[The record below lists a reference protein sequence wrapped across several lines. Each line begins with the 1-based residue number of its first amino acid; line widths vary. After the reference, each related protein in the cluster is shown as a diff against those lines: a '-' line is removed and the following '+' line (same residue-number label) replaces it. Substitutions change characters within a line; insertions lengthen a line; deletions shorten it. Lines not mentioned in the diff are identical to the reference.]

1 MSATRREAALGPVL
15 IFTTLVTAVISS
27 LGAPLVLS
35 IAKDMNV
42 PLHTAQWSLTATL
55 LVAAVSSPIMGRLS
69 DGPFRR
75 ATLLGG
81 LTAVAVGSVLA
92 AVAPSFGW
100 LVAGRA
106 LQGIGLGLV
115 PVTMTEARDHLPR
128 ERVPATIALLS
139 VCAAAGVGAGY
150 PISGII
156 AETWGLAGA
165 YWFGAIVSVL
175 ALALVAVVVPS
186 SADNPRRSMDVPG
199 ALLLSTGLT
208 ALLLAISQGESWG
221 WGSPRMLGLL
231 AATAV
236 LLISWALQ
244 QLRSHAPLVDLRLL
258 RHPAV
263 LTGDAC
269 AMVLGIAMYMSLSA
283 VTELAQTPSVTGYG
297 FSASIVVAGL
307 CLLPFS
313 VGSLI
318 ASRALPRMTALL
330 GSRRLLS
337 FGCLVVAFA
346 CVFFA
351 LLHSSLW
358 QAFVMM
364 GILGLGVGS
373 TFASLP
379 GLIMRAIPESETG
392 SAMGFYQ
399 VVRYVGF
406 SLGSAVAASILGAHT
421 SAGHSLPAESG
432 YTQTLWAS
440 AAICVAASAVA
451 WVLPGRGRAATP
463 AEVEAAEEDAELA
476 GAGLVGISN

>member
-1 MSATRREAALGPVL
+1 MTAARRERALEPIL

-69 DGPFRR
+69 DGPYRR
-75 ATLLGG
+75 ATLLWG
-81 LTAVAVGSVLA
+81 LTAVAIGSVMS
-92 AVAPSFGW
+92 AVAPGFGW
-100 LVAGRA
+100 LIAGRA

-128 ERVPATIALLS
+128 ERVQPTIALLS

-175 ALALVAVVVPS
+175 ALVLVAAVVPS
-186 SADNPRRSMDVPG
+186 SADNPRHPLDVQG
-199 ALLLSTGLT
+199 ALLISAGLT

-221 WGSPRMLGLL
+221 WASPRMLALL
-231 AATAV
+231 AATA
-236 LLISWALQ
+236 LLLVFWAVQ
-244 QLRSHAPLVDLRLL
+244 QLRSRTPLVNLRLL

-269 AMVLGIAMYMSLSA
+269 ALVLGIAMYMSLSA
-283 VTELAQTPSVTGYG
+283 VTELAQSPRSTGYG

-313 VGSLI
+313 LGSLV
-318 ASRALPRMTALL
+318 ASRALPRMTALV
-330 GSRRLLS
+330 GQRQLLS
-337 FGCLVVAFA
+337 LGCLVVAFA

-351 LLHSSLW
+351 VLHGELW

-421 SAGHSLPAESG
+421 SAGQSLPSESG
-432 YTQTLWAS
+432 YTLTLWAS
-440 AAICVAASAVA
+440 AVICIAAALVA
-451 WVLPGRGRAATP
+451 WVLPGRGRPATL
-463 AEVEAAEEDAELA
+463 AQVKLAEEDAELA
-476 GAGLVGISN
+476 GAGLIGASS